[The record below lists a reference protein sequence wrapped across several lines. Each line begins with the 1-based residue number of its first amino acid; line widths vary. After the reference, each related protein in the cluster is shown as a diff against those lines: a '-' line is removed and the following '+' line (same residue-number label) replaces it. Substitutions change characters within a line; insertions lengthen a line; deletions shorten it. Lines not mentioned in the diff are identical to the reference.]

1 MKFGQEEIKKMSMRH
16 KAFIFDYD
24 AFIQELADILENA
37 LAINQGNELITFI
50 ENNLSSL
57 KDPDEGEALDS
68 SWKEIIEIED
78 ISQYGDFAITKYYN
92 PQCDIGLGYDWLPL
106 HNMLFNELD
115 KNVSPLLG
123 KVFGISGNYFDP
135 GKMGSYFQSL
145 EQVNQNWEL
154 LNLLLNEKNEYLPS
168 LVLAMKMLSN
178 ALDLQKGLYI
188 TF

>member
-1 MKFGQEEIKKMSMRH
+1 MLEI
-16 KAFIFDYD
+16 Y
-24 AFIQELADILENA
+24 
-37 LAINQGNELITFI
+37 
-50 ENNLSSL
+50 SL
-57 KDPDEGEALDS
+57 G
-68 SWKEIIEIED
+68 
-78 ISQYGDFAITKYYN
+78 
-92 PQCDIGLGYDWLPL
+92 
-106 HNMLFNELD
+106 FNELD